1 MRRMRVSRDSYSLSI
16 VFFFFLFLLSHVRCN
31 NCIFI
36 VATNTNSHTHIH
48 IYDIYTY
55 TILAIYKCISIRQPI
70 TCNSAIN
77 VVLVQSRSRSKR
89 KSKIEKAQENTKKL
103 LRAMHKQRSS
113 LILKKKNKRQNE

>member
-1 MRRMRVSRDSYSLSI
+1 MRRMRVSRDSYSFSI

-36 VATNTNSHTHIH
+36 VATNTNSHIHTH

-77 VVLVQSRSRSKR
+77 VVLVQSRSRSMR
-89 KSKIEKAQENTKKL
+89 KSKAQENTKKL

-113 LILKKKNKRQNE
+113 LILKNKRQNE